1 MNRTPLYEE
10 HIALNARMV
19 DFNGWEMPLHYEPGI
34 LEEHLAT
41 RRAAGLFDVSHMGRF
56 LITGKDALAFLQ
68 YTLTNNAAA
77 LEPERAQYTL
87 IPNENGGAVDDAYL
101 YRLTKYEYL
110 LVVNAANTKK
120 DWDWLQKYILRFPDV
135 RMEDKTAEIAMLAFQ
150 GPESRSV
157 LEAMLDQGSQLPD
170 PARNCLRKAR
180 IGGVEVYISRTGYT
194 GEPLCFELFIPREA
208 AREIW
213 RRILELGRGK
223 GILPVGL
230 GARDTLRLEAGL
242 PLYGHELG
250 TDPEGK
256 EIPIFALT
264 QGRMAVSFSREKG
277 DFVGKRALAEQLEE
291 LKQRE
296 AGTLRKPKEKQLVP
310 RRIYPIAVMG
320 QGICRR
326 GDEVRVGNIK
336 VGYVTS
342 GTMTAYC
349 KFEGKGVMSRIT
361 CEVEKRALGL
371 ALLDADIRDGQVI
384 HIRTK
389 TRVIDARVVKRNL
402 GAEAPPHSRP
412 ILFEEVERKKVS
424 EERELFSVRARELV
438 QRAAENTRWRRTQC
452 INLIPSEQ
460 TPSALVRA
468 LTIMDPE
475 GRYAEHRLV
484 KALGNVEVYY
494 YQGTKFITWVEEA
507 FLEEMRKFLSCSEV
521 EARVISGQM
530 ANAAVFSGI
539 VDWLNRVDRKSEP
552 KRIRKVMNH
561 HIGRGGHLSS
571 QPMGALR
578 DYVAHDPMSDRH
590 AVVNFPVQKEN
601 PYKIDLEETARLME
615 EHRPQLIILGK
626 SMVLHPE
633 PVVKMRRL
641 ADRLPERPL
650 LMYDMA
656 HVLGLVGPY
665 FQMPFQEGAD
675 IVTGSTHKTF
685 FGTQR
690 GIISSNMSP
699 GTQYEEL
706 WEAIQRRVFPGSV
719 SNHHL
724 GTLLGNLM
732 AAYEL
737 NTYGREY
744 QKQILDNSKAFARAL
759 HDHGVQV
766 EGDPSVGYT
775 ETHQVLIRV
784 GYARGVEIAHKLEKS
799 NIIANYQAL
808 PDDEGF
814 TSASGIRMGV
824 QEMTRFGMREADFE
838 ELASLVADVVLRGAD
853 VGEKA
858 RALRGRFLEM
868 KFCLPESE
876 AAPLLE
882 ELMAEFR

>member
-10 HIALNARMV
+10 HIALKARMV

-34 LEEHLAT
+34 IEEHLAV

-56 LITGKDALAFLQ
+56 FVTGRDALAFLQ

-87 IPNENGGAVDDAYL
+87 IPNDTGGAVDDAYL
-101 YRLTKYEYL
+101 YRLTRDEYM

-120 DWDWLQKYILRFPDV
+120 DWEWLQKYLLRFPGA
-135 RMEDKTAEIAMLAFQ
+135 RMEDRTPDVAMLALQ
-150 GPESRSV
+150 GPESRAI
-157 LEAMLDQGSQLPD
+157 LENLLDEGHTLPD
-170 PARNCLRKAR
+170 PVRNYLRKAR
-180 IGGVEVYISRTGYT
+180 IGGVEVFISRTGYT
-194 GEPLCFELFIPREA
+194 GEPLCFELFIPKA
-208 AREIW
+208 AASDVW
-213 RRILELGRGK
+213 RRILEAGRGR
-223 GILPVGL
+223 GLLPVGL

-250 TDPEGK
+250 LDPEGK
-256 EIPIFALT
+256 EIPIFALS
-264 QGRMAVSFSREKG
+264 QGRMAVSFSHEKG
-277 DFVGKRALAEQLEE
+277 DFVGKRALGEQLEE

-296 AGTLRKPKEKQLVP
+296 AGTLRKAREKQLVP
-310 RRIYPIAVMG
+310 RRIYPIAVLG
-320 QGICRR
+320 QGICRA
-326 GDEVRVGNIK
+326 GDEVRVGNLK
-336 VGYVTS
+336 VGHVTS

-349 KFEGKGVMSRIT
+349 RFEGKGVMSRIT
-361 CEVEKRALGL
+361 CDVEKRALGL

-412 ILFEEVERKKVS
+412 ILFEEVERKRVT
-424 EERELFSVRARELV
+424 EERELFSVRARALV
-438 QRAAENTRWRRTQC
+438 ERAAENTRWRRAQC

-494 YQGTKFITWVEEA
+494 YQGTGFITWVEET
-507 FLEEMRKFLSCSEV
+507 LLDELRKFLGCSEV
-521 EARVISGQM
+521 EARVVSGQM
-530 ANAAVFSGI
+530 ANAATFSGI
-539 VDWLNRVDRKSEP
+539 MDWLNRMDRKSEP
-552 KRIRKVMNH
+552 RRIRKVMNH

-590 AVVNFPVQKEN
+590 AVVNFPVQKDN
-601 PYKIDLEETARLME
+601 PYKIDLDETARLME

-633 PVVKMRRL
+633 PVVKIRRL
-641 ADRLPERPL
+641 VDKLPERPI

-690 GIISSNMSP
+690 GIISSNMAP

-706 WEAIQRRVFPGSV
+706 WETIVRRVFPGSV

-744 QKQILDNSKAFARAL
+744 QKQTLDNSKAFARAL
-759 HDHGVQV
+759 HEEGVQV
-766 EGDPSVGYT
+766 EGDPAVGFS

-784 GYARGVEIAHKLEKS
+784 GYAKGVEVAHRLERS

-824 QEMTRFGMREADFE
+824 QEMTRFGMREGDFE
-838 ELASLVADVVLRGAD
+838 ELAGLVADVVLRGED
-853 VGEKA
+853 VRERA
-858 RALRGRFLEM
+858 VALRQRFLDM

-876 AAPLLE
+876 GGPLLE
-882 ELMAEFR
+882 EILREFR

>member
-19 DFNGWEMPLHYEPGI
+19 DFNGWEMPLHYDPGI

-56 LITGKDALAFLQ
+56 LITGRDALAFLQ

-101 YRLTKYEYL
+101 YRLTKDEYL

-838 ELASLVADVVLRGAD
+838 ELASLVADVVLRGTD

-858 RALRGRFLEM
+858 RALRGKFLEM